1 MTTVRIVLVSAVSL
15 FVLALV
21 VFLGY
26 TILTPRSGAIDVVI
40 DDMRVIIPAGRGR
53 LPVVILAHNGGQTR
67 ENWGDFPEELAA
79 AGYAVINIGWTDFTG
94 SAELK
99 KGIETALSRCESR
112 INPRSA
118 AFIGGCH
125 GGIKIL
131 SALESTLPV
140 TVKALV
146 FLSMSELYSAPSG
159 HAPILGIYALRD
171 HLGEGYVNTQKKVYS
186 SVLSDPKTVI
196 TLDATPHGDELV
208 VEESTRERVR
218 SEIFAWLNRY
228 LYR

>member
-1 MTTVRIVLVSAVSL
+1 MNTVKIAIIAALSL
-15 FVLALV
+15 FMLALAV
-21 VFLGY
+21 VIGY
-26 TILTPRSGAIDVVI
+26 MILTPRSGAIDVVI

-53 LPVVILAHNGGQTR
+53 LPVVILAHNGGQTKDD
-67 ENWGDFPEELAA
+67 WGDFPESLAA
-79 AGYAVINIGWTDFTG
+79 SGYAVINIGWTDFKG
-94 SAELK
+94 SDDLK

-112 INPRSA
+112 INPKRA

-125 GGIKIL
+125 GGIKML
-131 SALESTLPV
+131 SALESRLPV

-159 HAPILGIYALRD
+159 HAPILGIYSLRD

-196 TLDATPHGDELV
+196 ALDATPHGNELV
-208 VEESTRERVR
+208 VDASTRERVR
-218 SEIFAWLNRY
+218 SEILTWLYRY
-228 LYR
+228 L